1 MCQEKKE
8 IKDWLL
14 TLNMLV
20 VYLAVAWSIVLNKLF
35 QKKKIRD
42 CSTQP
47 KKAVWKEIWKIH
59 LFKKGLELVF

>member
-14 TLNMLV
+14 SLNMFV

-35 QKKKIRD
+35 QKKRLGIA
-42 CSTQP
+42 P
-47 KKAVWKEIWKIH
+47 LNLKKQ
-59 LFKKGLELVF
+59 FGMRY